1 MTVKFWKSFSKRQN
15 STKQPTTGTQTA
27 SLTCYLKDDTSTHDP
42 VLQLASN
49 EFGYEYASIEYGTS
63 PNIIMKYYFVRDVV
77 SIGNGLVE
85 YHLTE
90 DTLATY
96 KNDIGNT
103 IAHVL
108 YSSTGG
114 NISVID
120 PRIAVSNQRLIYVH
134 GGSSTYQVFP
144 ASNDYYVLS
153 VYNGHMIYDS
163 GVVQDSGLMGLS
175 YGITGA
181 DLQHIRAWLSD
192 DNIMTSISDYFHGEP
207 IKTIFQCLWVPYDLS
222 SVGYSMSTGAFHF
235 GDQICTAAPSAGARA
250 ITGSQ
255 KGTGSI
261 SVPLTKHYTDF
272 RASEP
277 YTTGELYL
285 PGVGVVKL
293 NMGDWLYSNNV
304 NVEYTIE
311 YITGNVRYFLK
322 TDGGT
327 VLGTY
332 DCNVAS
338 PCPLGQTV
346 LNGGGVVNGL
356 MSMGSSVAMLAAGAA
371 AGGTGG
377 AVAAGALAIGA
388 ANTALAANKRDTA
401 ISGGV
406 GGRMIQTQPGIYL
419 IEYCVQTEDPSGVN
433 YIAQR
438 GQPYSGVAQISSLSG
453 YVQCEGASVECSAS
467 ATEKEEIN
475 NYLNNG
481 FYYE

>member
-1 MTVKFWKSFSKRQN
+1 MTVKFWSSFSKRQN
-15 STKQPTTGTQTA
+15 STKQPTSGTETA
-27 SLTCYLKDDTSTHDP
+27 SLTCRLKEATSLHEP
-42 VLQLASN
+42 VIELSSN
-49 EFGYEYASIEYGTS
+49 NFSYEYAYISDFG
-63 PNIIMKYYFVRDVV
+63 KYYFVRDVI
-77 SIGNGLVE
+77 SSANGLVE
-85 YHLTE
+85 YHLIE
-90 DTLATY
+90 DTLTTY
-96 KNDIGNT
+96 KTDIGNT
-103 IAHVL
+103 YAHIL
-108 YSSTGG
+108 YSSSGG
-114 NISVID
+114 DISIID
-120 PRIAVSNQRLIYVH
+120 PRITVSNQRLIYVN
-134 GGSSTYQVFP
+134 GGTSTYQVFP
-144 ASNDYYVLS
+144 SSNDYYILS
-153 VYNGHMIYDS
+153 VFNDHMLYDS
-163 GVVQDSGLMGLS
+163 GTGTVQDSGLMGLS
-175 YGITGA
+175 YGITGE
-181 DLQHIRAWLSD
+181 DLQNIREWLSRNTVMD
-192 DNIMTSISDYFHGEP
+192 SIEQYFHGEP

-222 SVGYSMSTGAFHF
+222 TAGVSMSTGAFHF
-235 GDQICTAAPSAGARA
+235 GDQICDRTPTAGARA
-250 ITGSQ
+250 IVGSQ

-277 YTTGELYL
+277 YTTGEIYL

-338 PCPLGQTV
+338 QCPLGQAV

-356 MSMGSSVAMLAAGAA
+356 MGMGSSVAMLAAGTA
-371 AGGTGG
+371 AGGAGG
-377 AVAAGALAIGA
+377 AVAASALAIGA
-388 ANTALAANKRDTA
+388 ANTALAANKRDTV
-401 ISGGV
+401 ISGGI
-406 GGRMIQTQPGIYL
+406 GGRMIQTQPAIYL

-467 ATEKEEIN
+467 ALEKEEIN